1 MSEKKRNPLPPG
13 HMGWPFIGNMWSFFK
28 ASNSQDPD
36 SFIDNLVK
44 RYGRTS
50 IYRTHLF
57 GSPSVVVCSQELC
70 RKVLTDDEHFSYG
83 YPSSAIQ
90 LGGKKSLYG
99 ISNSEHRRL
108 RRLIAD
114 PINGHQA
121 LALYIRHIED
131 IVITSLEELATM
143 NRPIKFFNEMKTIAL
158 KVIAKVSLGSTQD
171 SILWSIVKYFTELS
185 PGILS
190 LPINIPGFA
199 FHRALKAKK
208 QLVKLA
214 KDELDERRRKTV
226 AERKKGMVDL
236 LMEAEN
242 EIGEKLEDEHIIDL
256 LLLILFSGRETVAH
270 TAMWATIYLHHHP
283 EILQKAKEEQQ
294 AIIKRRPS
302 SQKSLTVTEIK
313 EMEYLRK
320 VIDESLRRNYFAF
333 AIFRKV
339 VADVNIKGYTI
350 PKGWKVLVWPRAI
363 YMDPNIYSNPK
374 EFLPSRWEKQRF
386 KGGSFIPF
394 GAGSKTC
401 PGADLAKLEISI
413 FLHYF
418 LLNYKLEELNPKA
431 PIKHLHLPRPVDDC
445 LARIIKLS

>member
-1 MSEKKRNPLPPG
+1 MGIELLWSFVAIVAATYVILFGFLKKINEWYYVTMSEKKQNPLPPG

-44 RYGRTS
+44 R
-50 IYRTHLF
+50 THLF
-57 GSPSVVVCSQELC
+57 GSLSVIVCSQELC

-171 SILWSIVKYFTELS
+171 SVLWSMVKYYKELS

-190 LPINIPGFA
+190 MPINIPGFA
-199 FHRALKAKK
+199 FHRALK
-208 QLVKLA
+208 
-214 KDELDERRRKTV
+214 
-226 AERKKGMVDL
+226 
-236 LMEAEN
+236 
-242 EIGEKLEDEHIIDL
+242 
-256 LLLILFSGRETVAH
+256 
-270 TAMWATIYLHHHP
+270 
-283 EILQKAKEEQQ
+283 
-294 AIIKRRPS
+294 
-302 SQKSLTVTEIK
+302 
-313 EMEYLRK
+313 
-320 VIDESLRRNYFAF
+320 
-333 AIFRKV
+333 
-339 VADVNIKGYTI
+339 
-350 PKGWKVLVWPRAI
+350 
-363 YMDPNIYSNPK
+363 
-374 EFLPSRWEKQRF
+374 
-386 KGGSFIPF
+386 
-394 GAGSKTC
+394 
-401 PGADLAKLEISI
+401 
-413 FLHYF
+413 
-418 LLNYKLEELNPKA
+418 
-431 PIKHLHLPRPVDDC
+431 
-445 LARIIKLS
+445 

>member
-1 MSEKKRNPLPPG
+1 MGIELLWSFVAIVAATYVTLFGFLKKINEWYYVTMSEKKQNPLPPG

-57 GSPSVVVCSQELC
+57 GSPSVIVCSQELC

-108 RRLIAD
+108 RRLRAD

-121 LALYIRHIED
+121 LALHIED
-131 IVITSLEELATM
+131 VVITSLEELATM

-158 KVIAKVSLGSTQD
+158 NVIAKVSLGSTQD
-171 SILWSIVKYFTELS
+171 SILWSMVKYYTELS

-190 LPINIPGFA
+190 MPINIPGFA
-199 FHRALKAKK
+199 FHRALKT
-208 QLVKLA
+208 

-226 AERKKGMVDL
+226 AERKKGMMDL
-236 LMEAEN
+236 LMEVEN
-242 EIGEKLEDEHIIDL
+242 EIGEKLEDKHINDL
-256 LLLILFSGRETVAH
+256 LLLILFSGRETAAH
-270 TAMWATIYLHHHP
+270 TAMWVRLELVLEHTRRATGDHKEKTILP
-283 EILQKAKEEQQ
+283 E
-294 AIIKRRPS
+294 
-302 SQKSLTVTEIK
+302 SLTLTEIK
-313 EMEYLRK
+313 EIEYLPK

-333 AIFRKV
+333 AIYRKV
-339 VADVNIKGYTI
+339 VANVNINGYTI
-350 PKGWKVLVWPRAI
+350 PKGWKVLVWPTAI
-363 YMDPNIYSNPK
+363 YMDHIVNSK
-374 EFLPSRWEKQRF
+374 STF
-386 KGGSFIPF
+386 GSLYWNR
-394 GAGSKTC
+394 GVM
-401 PGADLAKLEISI
+401 D
-413 FLHYF
+413 
-418 LLNYKLEELNPKA
+418 
-431 PIKHLHLPRPVDDC
+431 
-445 LARIIKLS
+445 